1 MKITGSK
8 TVSEIVREFCPNGG
22 KFRVEISGDA
32 TTVSGSEARPTV
44 RVAASDFFLALAG
57 AGAVGEALLAR
68 AMRAA
73 ADRAGGKELPEA
85 DREAA
90 DRLKERAEAM
100 GDEFAAALPPVVRPG
115 TVRVTGKAVDKS
127 GIAEHGISIA
137 KPDLEV
143 TFAGGRVTEARTLA

>member
-8 TVSEIVREFCPNGG
+8 TVSEIVKEFCPNGG
-22 KFRVEISGDA
+22 KFRVEITGEA
-32 TTVSGSEARPTV
+32 TTVAGSEARPTV

-90 DRLKERAEAM
+90 DRLKSRAEAM

-115 TVRVTGKAVDKS
+115 TVRVTGKAIDKA
-127 GIAEHGISIA
+127 GVAEHGVTIA
-137 KPDLEV
+137 KPDLEI
-143 TFAGGRVTEARTLA
+143 TFQGGKIVDARTLA